1 MATEAIS
8 YLSDKKEIAALPS
21 GARND
26 KKAVATQSAS
36 PALVPSRVFAGTTPG
51 FLIALRF
58 SEMTHGYV
66 ITFSV
71 ISRSI
76 ATRNLK
82 CSMKVMKKS
91 VDRRGETDYKFLPLS
106 SSKSGFEHGIKKTWG
121 EHHAERIRILS
132 N

>member
-8 YLSDKKEIAALPS
+8 YLSDKKEIAALPA

-76 ATRNLK
+76 ATRNLY
-82 CSMKVMKKS
+82 V
-91 VDRRGETDYKFLPLS
+91 RLIRFLTYVRNDTLLACGGS
-106 SSKSGFEHGIKKTWG
+106 
-121 EHHAERIRILS
+121 ERVTFRL
-132 N
+132 